1 MKDVSTIGLDLAK
14 NVFQVHGVDGSGE
27 AVLRRQLRRGQ
38 VLAFFKRLPPCLVGM
53 EACATSHYW
62 AREIA
67 ALGHEVRMM
76 PARYV
81 KPYVKRN
88 KNDMADAEAIC
99 EAVTRP
105 TMRFVPIKTVEQQ
118 SVLVLHRTRQ
128 LFVRQRT
135 QLINALRAHLA
146 EFGIVAGVGRNG
158 FERLVKVIE
167 DDRDERVPASA
178 RDCLLAL
185 RDQLASVNQRI
196 LEADRRILVWHRASE
211 VSRRLDEIP
220 GVGPLIASALVAS
233 IPDPHAF
240 RSGRDLSAW
249 IGLVPK
255 QSSTGG
261 KERLGRISKAGNR
274 YLRKLLVVGALS
286 VIRRAKQTGATRHP
300 WLIDLMARRPIK
312 VAAIAL
318 ANKIARI
325 AWAMMVRGTRYKESH
340 CRRRRETRA
349 GTSSRPRGWKGQV
362 TDNAPSR
369 SIRRSGH
376 PTLASAALRLRVF
389 DRDLICGEHYGQR
402 PSRSA
407 APPSTDG

>member
-1 MKDVSTIGLDLAK
+1 MKEVSTIGLDLAK

-27 AVLRRQLRRGQ
+27 TVIRRQLRRGQ
-38 VLAFFKRLPPCLVGM
+38 VLPFFKKLSPCLVGM

-62 AREIA
+62 AREIT

-105 TMRFVPIKTVEQQ
+105 TMRFVPIKTPDQQ
-118 SVLVLHRTRQ
+118 SILVLHRTRE
-128 LFVRQRT
+128 LFVRQRIM
-135 QLINALRAHLA
+135 LVNALRAHLA

-158 FERLVKVIE
+158 LEKLLEVIE
-167 DDRDERVPASA
+167 NDRDARVPPEA
-178 RDCLLAL
+178 RACLLAL
-185 RDQLASVNQRI
+185 RDQFDLAKRQI
-196 LEADRRILVWHRASE
+196 LDADRRILAWHRGNE

-220 GVGPLIASALVAS
+220 GVGPLIATALVAS
-233 IPDPHAF
+233 VPDPHAF

-255 QSSTGG
+255 QNSTGG
-261 KERLGRISKAGNR
+261 KERLGHISKAGNR

-286 VIRRAKQTGATRHP
+286 VIRRAKQAGSSRHP
-300 WLIDLMARRPIK
+300 WLVALMARRSTK

-325 AWAMMVRGTRYKESH
+325 AWAMMVRGTRYQE
-340 CRRRRETRA
+340 RL
-349 GTSSRPRGWKGQV
+349 PQ
-362 TDNAPSR
+362 
-369 SIRRSGH
+369 
-376 PTLASAALRLRVF
+376 AA
-389 DRDLICGEHYGQR
+389 
-402 PSRSA
+402 
-407 APPSTDG
+407 

>member
-1 MKDVSTIGLDLAK
+1 MKEISTIGLDLAK
-14 NVFQVHGVDGSGE
+14 NVFQVHGIDGLGE
-27 AVLRRQLRRGQ
+27 TVIRRQLRRGQ
-38 VLAFFKRLPPCLVGM
+38 VLPFFKKLPPCLVGL

-62 AREIA
+62 AREIT

-105 TMRFVPIKTVEQQ
+105 TMRFVPIKTPDQQ
-118 SVLVLHRTRQ
+118 SILMLHRTRE
-128 LFVRQRT
+128 LFVRQRVM
-135 QLINALRAHLA
+135 LVNALRAHLA

-158 FERLVKVIE
+158 LEKLLEVIA
-167 DDRDERVPASA
+167 DDRDERVLPEA

-185 RDQLASVNQRI
+185 RVQLELAKQQI
-196 LEADRRILVWHRASE
+196 LEADRRILAWHRGNE
-211 VSRRLDEIP
+211 MSRRLDEIP
-220 GVGPLIASALVAS
+220 GVGPLIATALVAS
-233 IPDPHAF
+233 IPDPQAF
-240 RSGRDLSAW
+240 RSGRDMSAW

-261 KERLGRISKAGNR
+261 KERLGHISKAGNR

-286 VIRRAKQTGATRHP
+286 VIKRAKQGGTTPRP
-300 WLIDLMARRPIK
+300 WLIALMARRSTK

-325 AWAMMVRGTRYKESH
+325 AWAMMARGTRYQEPP
-340 CRRRRETRA
+340 CEP
-349 GTSSRPRGWKGQV
+349 GPQ
-362 TDNAPSR
+362 
-369 SIRRSGH
+369 
-376 PTLASAALRLRVF
+376 AA
-389 DRDLICGEHYGQR
+389 
-402 PSRSA
+402 
-407 APPSTDG
+407 